1 MLFNS
6 IEFLL
11 FLPIVFFLY
20 WKVFCNTV
28 QMQNLLLII
37 ASYVFY
43 AWWDWRLLFLL
54 IFSTVF
60 VFYVGLQ
67 MSKSKNG
74 DKRKW
79 WLRFGVVVSIGLL
92 CFFKYYNF
100 FVESWVDAWGVFG
113 IKFNPLVLKILLPVG
128 ISFYTFHG
136 LSYII
141 DIHNKRINATDNII
155 NYALFVAYFPLLV
168 AGPIERATHL
178 LPQLERKRVFQ
189 YEQGVEGLRLVVWG
203 LFKKIVI
210 ADTLAIPVND
220 IFSDFSNQMGTNLVL
235 GAIYFAIQVYA
246 DFSGYT
252 DVARGVSKLFGIEL
266 LLNFN
271 FPYFSKTI
279 PEFWNRWH
287 ISLSSWLND
296 YVYTP
301 LALQYRNLK
310 KWGIYLA
317 ILVTFLISG
326 FWHGAGWHFI
336 IWGALHGLYYFP
348 TVILSGKRFKSLV
361 GSGGKTVG
369 EKLRIRDLPSVF
381 LTFSLVSFAL
391 IFFRAPDVFSSIGY
405 AKRMFL
411 DIIQH
416 PGQLF
421 LLPKSYS
428 YLFYV
433 FLILAIDLI
442 KYFKFNPFNETKHIY
457 WNAAADVIL
466 IFTTISYL
474 FRVDSASF
482 IYFQF

>member
-6 IEFLL
+6 LEFLV
-11 FLPIVFFLY
+11 FLPVVFFLY
-20 WKVFCNTV
+20 WAVFKNTSGS
-28 QMQNLLLII
+28 QNLLLLL

-54 IFSTVF
+54 IFSTLL
-60 VFYVGLQ
+60 VFYAGLI
-67 MSKSKNG
+67 MSKAENES
-74 DKRKW
+74 KRKW
-79 WLRFGVVVSIGLL
+79 ALRFGVVISIGLL
-92 CFFKYYNF
+92 CFFKYFNF
-100 FVESWVDAWGVFG
+100 FIETWIDAWSFLG
-113 IKFNPLVLKILLPVG
+113 IKFSPLVLNILLPVG

-136 LSYII
+136 LSYLI
-141 DIHNKRINATDNII
+141 DIYNQRIKATDNIV
-155 NYALFVAYFPLLV
+155 NYSLFVAYFPLLV

-178 LPQLERKRVFQ
+178 LPQLEKRRVFS
-189 YEQGVEGLRLVVWG
+189 YKQGVEGLRLIVWG

-210 ADTLAIPVND
+210 ADSLALPVNE
-220 IFSDFSNQMGTNLVL
+220 IFANYTSQMSSDLIL
-235 GAIYFAIQVYA
+235 GAVYFAIQVYA

-271 FPYFSKTI
+271 FPYFSKSI
-279 PEFWNRWH
+279 PEFWHRWH

-301 LALQYRNLK
+301 FALRYRNLK

-317 ILVTFLISG
+317 VLFTFLISG

-336 IWGALHGLYYFP
+336 VWGGLHGLYYFP
-348 TVILSGKRFKSLV
+348 TVILSGKRFKSFV
-361 GSGGKTVG
+361 GTKHG
-369 EKLRIRDLPSVF
+369 EDRLTFKDIPFVI

-391 IFFRAPDVFSSIGY
+391 IFFRSADITASLGY
-405 AKRMFL
+405 
-411 DIIQH
+411 IQKLFTDLVIH

-421 LLPKSYS
+421 LLPKHYS
-428 YLFYV
+428 SLIYV
-433 FLILAIDLI
+433 LLLIAIDLT
-442 KYFKFNPFNETKHIY
+442 KYMNWFMGKPVYRFYLH
-457 WNAAADVIL
+457 AAADIIL